1 MPQGVGVQVPPP
13 APNGN
18 GCEKMQVTE
27 LSTAGLKRQFKI
39 VVPAGDLSSK
49 VEERLQELAKTAQ
62 MPGFRPGKVPVSLL
76 KKQYGQA
83 LFGEA
88 VEQMVNSGTAKAIE
102 DRGLRPAL
110 QPRVDLK
117 QLEEGKDVEFEV
129 AIEVL
134 PEIGKL
140 DFSEIEL
147 ERLKATVP
155 DKDVDE
161 ALDRIAKA
169 NREQRPVDPAR
180 PAQKGDAIK
189 IDFVGSVDGVEF
201 PGGAAQDYTL
211 ELGSGSF
218 IPGFEDQLV
227 GAEVGQ
233 TTDVKV
239 TFPADYGNAELA
251 GKDAVFK
258 CTVKEIREFV
268 DAPADDELA
277 KKNNFENLEAMRK
290 AVAERIEQDY
300 VRISRSLIKR
310 QLLDKLADTHKF
322 EVPEGLVESEFNAI
336 WQRIEEAKKRGE
348 KIEDDEEKMRQEY
361 REIAERR
368 VRLGLLLA
376 DVGRSNSIEVTP
388 EELNQAVMR
397 EAMRYPGQ
405 ERQVLEFY
413 GKNAE
418 LKEQLRAPIF
428 EEKTVDFILELAKVA
443 ENAVTP
449 EELLKAARQAEEG
462 DEAAEGEAA
471 AS

>member
-1 MPQGVGVQVPPP
+1 MEV
-13 APNGN
+13 
-18 GCEKMQVTE
+18 KTMQVTE
-27 LSTAGLKRQFKI
+27 LPAEGLKRQFKI
-39 VVPAGDLSSK
+39 VVPAGDLSAK
-49 VEERLQELAKTAQ
+49 VDERLAEMARTAQ
-62 MPGFRPGKVPVSLL
+62 MPGFRAGKVPVGLL

-88 VEQMVNSGTAKAIE
+88 VEQAVNSSTAKAIE
-102 DRGLRPAL
+102 DRGLKPAM

-140 DFSEIEL
+140 DFSDVAL

-161 ALDRIAKA
+161 AIDRIAKA
-169 NREQRPVDPAR
+169 NREQKPVDPPR

-189 IDFVGSVDGVEF
+189 LDFVGSVDGKEF

-211 ELGSGSF
+211 EIGSGSF
-218 IPGFEDQLV
+218 IPGFEDQLI
-227 GAEVGQ
+227 GAEVGKEV
-233 TTDVKV
+233 DVKV
-239 TFPADYGNAELA
+239 TFPAEYGAPELA

-258 CTVKEIREFV
+258 CTIKEILEFV
-268 DAPADDELA
+268 DKPADDELA

-290 AVAERIEQDY
+290 AVADRIGQDY
-300 VRISRSLIKR
+300 ARISRSMIKR
-310 QLLDKLADTHKF
+310 QLLDKLADAHKF
-322 EVPEGLVESEFNAI
+322 AVPEGLVESEFNAI
-336 WQRIEEAKKRGE
+336 WQRIEEAKKNGQ
-348 KIEDDEEKMRQEY
+348 KLEDDEEKMRKEY
-361 REIAERR
+361 RDIAERR

-376 DVGRSNSIEVTP
+376 DVGRSNSIDVTP

-443 ENAVTP
+443 EKPVTP
-449 EELLKAARQAEEG
+449 EELLEAARKAEEA
-462 DEAAEGEAA
+462 DEEKPAEAATN
-471 AS
+471 

>member
-1 MPQGVGVQVPPP
+1 
-13 APNGN
+13 
-18 GCEKMQVTE
+18 MQVTE
-27 LSTAGLKRQFKI
+27 LSAEGLKRQFKI
-39 VVPAGDLSSK
+39 VVPAGDLTAK
-49 VEERLQELAKTAQ
+49 VDERLKELAQTAQ
-62 MPGFRPGKVPVSLL
+62 MPGFRAGKVPVGLL

-88 VEQMVNSGTAKAIE
+88 VEQAVNSSTAKAIE
-102 DRGLRPAL
+102 DRGLKPAL

-140 DFSEIEL
+140 DFSGIEL
-147 ERLKATVP
+147 ERLKAAVP

-161 ALDRIAKA
+161 ALERIAKA
-169 NREQRPVDPAR
+169 NREQKPVDPPR

-189 IDFVGSVDGVEF
+189 IDFVGSVDGKEF

-227 GAEVGQ
+227 GAEVGK
-233 TTDVKV
+233 TVDVKV
-239 TFPADYGNAELA
+239 TFPADYGAAELA
-251 GKDAVFK
+251 GKDAVFN
-258 CTVKEIREFV
+258 CTIKEVREFV
-268 DAPADDELA
+268 DKPADDELA

-290 AVAERIEQDY
+290 AVAERIGQDY
-300 VRISRSLIKR
+300 AQISRTMIKR
-310 QLLDKLADTHKF
+310 QLLDKLADSHKF
-322 EVPEGLVESEFNAI
+322 QVPDGLVEGEFGAI
-336 WQRIEEAKKRGE
+336 WQRIEEAKKNGQ
-348 KIEDDEEKMRQEY
+348 KLEDDEEKMRKEY

-413 GKNAE
+413 SKNAE
-418 LKEQLRAPIF
+418 LKDQLRAPIF
-428 EEKTVDFILELAKVA
+428 EEKTVDFILELAKVS
-443 ENAVTP
+443 EKSVTP
-449 EELLKAARQAEEG
+449 EELLKAAREAEE
-462 DEAAEGEAA
+462 EEPVEKPAN
-471 AS
+471 

>member
-1 MPQGVGVQVPPP
+1 
-13 APNGN
+13 
-18 GCEKMQVTE
+18 MQVTE
-27 LSTAGLKRQFKI
+27 LAADGLKRQFKI
-39 VVPAGDLSSK
+39 VVPAGDLSAK
-49 VEERLQELAKTAQ
+49 VDERLVEMARTAQ
-62 MPGFRPGKVPVSLL
+62 MPGFRPGKVPVGLL

-88 VEQMVNSGTAKAIE
+88 VEQAVNSSTAKAIE
-102 DRGLRPAL
+102 DRGLKPAL

-140 DFSEIEL
+140 DFSDIEL
-147 ERLKATVP
+147 ERLKAVVP

-161 ALDRIAKA
+161 AIERIAKA
-169 NREQRPVDPAR
+169 NREQKPVDPPR

-189 IDFVGSVDGVEF
+189 LDFVGSVDGTEF

-211 ELGSGSF
+211 ELGSASF
-218 IPGFEDQLV
+218 IPGFEDQLI
-227 GAEVGQ
+227 GAEVGKPV
-233 TTDVKV
+233 DVKV
-239 TFPADYGNAELA
+239 TFPADYGNTELA
-251 GKDAVFK
+251 GKEAVFK
-258 CTVKEIREFV
+258 CTIKEIHEFV
-268 DAPADDELA
+268 DKPADDELA

-290 AVAERIEQDY
+290 AVGERIGQDY
-300 VRISRSLIKR
+300 ARISRSMIKR
-310 QLLDKLADTHKF
+310 QLLDKLAEAHKF
-322 EVPEGLVESEFNAI
+322 AVPEGLVEGEFKAI
-336 WQRIEEAKKRGE
+336 WQRIEEAKKAGE
-348 KIEDDEEKMRQEY
+348 KLEDDEDKMRQEY
-361 REIAERR
+361 RDIAERR

-443 ENAVTP
+443 DKPVTP
-449 EELLKAARQAEEG
+449 EELLKAAREAEEKEEKG
-462 DEAAEGEAA
+462 DEKPAEAA
-471 AS
+471 TN

>member
-1 MPQGVGVQVPPP
+1 
-13 APNGN
+13 
-18 GCEKMQVTE
+18 MQVTE
-27 LSTAGLKRQFKI
+27 LSNEGLKRQFKI
-39 VVPAGDLSSK
+39 VVPAGELSAK
-49 VEERLQELAKTAQ
+49 VDERLAELAQTAA
-62 MPGFRPGKVPVSLL
+62 MPGFRPGKVPVGLL

-83 LFGEA
+83 LYGEA
-88 VEQMVNSGTAKAIE
+88 LEAAVNQSTAKAIE
-102 DRGLRPAL
+102 DRGLKPAM
-110 QPRVDLK
+110 QPKVDLK
-117 QLEEGKDVEFEV
+117 ELGEGKDVEFEV

-140 DFSEIEL
+140 DFSDVEL

-161 ALDRIAKA
+161 AIERITKA
-169 NREQRPVDPAR
+169 NREQKPVDPPR

-189 IDFVGSVDGVEF
+189 LDFVGSVDGKEF

-211 ELGSGSF
+211 EIGSGSF
-218 IPGFEDQLV
+218 IPGFEDQLI
-227 GAEVGQ
+227 GAEIGKDV
-233 TTDVKV
+233 DVKV
-239 TFPADYGNAELA
+239 TFPADYGAPELA

-258 CTVKEIREFV
+258 CTIKEIHEFV
-268 DAPADDELA
+268 DKPADDELA

-290 AVAERIEQDY
+290 AVAERIGQDY
-300 VRISRSLIKR
+300 ARISRSMIKR
-310 QLLDKLADTHKF
+310 QLLDKLADAHKF
-322 EVPEGLVESEFNAI
+322 AVPEGLVESEFNAI
-336 WQRIEEAKKRGE
+336 WQRIEEARKGGQKL
-348 KIEDDEEKMRQEY
+348 EDDEGDDEKMRKEY
-361 REIAERR
+361 RDIAERR

-376 DVGRSNSIEVTP
+376 DVGRSNAIDVTP

-443 ENAVTP
+443 EKPVTP
-449 EELLKAARQAEEG
+449 EELLEAARKAEEA
-462 DEAAEGEAA
+462 DEEKPAEAATN
-471 AS
+471 

>member
-1 MPQGVGVQVPPP
+1 MEV
-13 APNGN
+13 
-18 GCEKMQVTE
+18 KTMQVTE
-27 LSTAGLKRQFKI
+27 LPAEGLKRQFKI
-39 VVPAGDLSSK
+39 VVPAGDLSAK
-49 VEERLQELAKTAQ
+49 VDERLAEMARTAQ
-62 MPGFRPGKVPVSLL
+62 MPGFRAGKVPVGLL

-88 VEQMVNSGTAKAIE
+88 VEQAVNSSTAKAIE
-102 DRGLRPAL
+102 DRGLKPAM

-140 DFSEIEL
+140 DFSDVAL

-161 ALDRIAKA
+161 AIDRIVKA
-169 NREQRPVDPAR
+169 NREQKPVDPPR

-189 IDFVGSVDGVEF
+189 LDFVGSVDGKEF

-211 ELGSGSF
+211 EIGSGSF
-218 IPGFEDQLV
+218 IPGFEDQLI
-227 GAEVGQ
+227 GAEVGKEV
-233 TTDVKV
+233 DVKV
-239 TFPADYGNAELA
+239 TFPAEYGAPELA

-258 CTVKEIREFV
+258 CTIKEILEFV
-268 DAPADDELA
+268 DKPADDELA

-290 AVAERIEQDY
+290 AVADRIGQDY
-300 VRISRSLIKR
+300 ARISRSMIKR
-310 QLLDKLADTHKF
+310 QLLDKLADAHKF
-322 EVPEGLVESEFNAI
+322 AVPEGLVESEFNAI
-336 WQRIEEAKKRGE
+336 WQRIEEAKKNGQ
-348 KIEDDEEKMRQEY
+348 KLEDDEEKMRKEY
-361 REIAERR
+361 RDIAERR

-376 DVGRSNSIEVTP
+376 DVGRSNAIDVTP

-443 ENAVTP
+443 EKPVTP
-449 EELLKAARQAEEG
+449 EELLEAARKAEEA
-462 DEAAEGEAA
+462 DEEKPAEAATN
-471 AS
+471 